1 MQIVSNDYSI
11 ASTEHDSH
19 LTLFLLIRSHL
30 FRYRHIHALSGPSSE
45 YVLTVYVIKFAR
57 KDEKEEKGER
67 EEKGMNMV
75 VKGTTMQC

>member
-1 MQIVSNDYSI
+1 MQIVSTDYSI

-57 KDEKEEKGER
+57 KMRKKKKEKERRKE
-67 EEKGMNMV
+67 
-75 VKGTTMQC
+75 